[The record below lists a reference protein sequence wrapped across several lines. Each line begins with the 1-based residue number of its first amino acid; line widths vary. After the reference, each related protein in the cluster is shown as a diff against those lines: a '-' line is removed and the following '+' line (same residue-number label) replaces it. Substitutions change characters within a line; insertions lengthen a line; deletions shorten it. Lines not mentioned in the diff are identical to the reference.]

1 MTDVKPT
8 IWAAIAVLASAAV
21 PAQAATADDFQIWT
35 ALNLSTDLSPKI
47 VANMEFVAR
56 FPDDASR
63 LGVTVV
69 RPTIG
74 YKVSKNLVL
83 HIGYAHQT
91 TINRG
96 TPNVNEN
103 RFFQQTNWRVGKIG
117 TATVNSRTRIELR
130 TVQGARDS
138 GWRLRQRVQFQIPL
152 KAKGT
157 NLILSSEGLFA
168 LNSTDWGARAGFDQ
182 MRNFIGVSMPV
193 GKGLTL
199 ETGFQHL
206 YQRRVGNPDRSN
218 FIVPV
223 TITVKL

>member
-1 MTDVKPT
+1 MRFAFFGV
-8 IWAAIAVLASAAV
+8 AALAVAPGCAN
-21 PAQAATADDFQIWT
+21 AATVDDFQVWT
-35 ALNLSTDLSPKI
+35 AVNLSTDLSPKL
-47 VANMEFVAR
+47 VGNLELVAR

-63 LGVTVV
+63 LGVAVF

-74 YKVSKNLVL
+74 YKVSKNLIL

-96 TPNVNEN
+96 APDVDEN

-117 TATVNSRTRIELR
+117 SATVNSRTRIELR

-138 GWRLRQRVQFQIPL
+138 GWRVRERIQFQIPL

-182 MRNFIGVSMPV
+182 MRNFIGVSFPV
-193 GKGLTL
+193 GKGMAL

-206 YQRRVGNPDRSN
+206 YQRRVGNPDRST
-218 FIVPV
+218 FIVP
-223 TITVKL
+223 ITLGVKF

>member
-1 MTDVKPT
+1 MKP
-8 IWAAIAVLASAAV
+8 IFGAVIAVLAGAAM
-21 PAQAATADDFQIWT
+21 PAQAATADDFQVW
-35 ALNLSTDLSPKI
+35 AVLNLSTDLSSKI
-47 VANMEFVAR
+47 VGNLELAGR
-56 FPDDASR
+56 FADDASR
-63 LGVTVV
+63 LSVAVF

-74 YKVSKNLVL
+74 YKVSKDLVL
-83 HIGYAHQT
+83 HMGYAHQT

-96 TPNVNEN
+96 APNVDEN

-117 TATVNSRTRIELR
+117 SATVNSRTRIELR

-152 KAKGT
+152 KSKGT
-157 NLILSSEGLFA
+157 NLILSSEALFA

-182 MRNFIGVSMPV
+182 VRNFVGVSFPV
-193 GKGLTL
+193 GKGVAL

-206 YQRRVGNPDRSN
+206 YQRRVGSPDRST

-223 TITVKL
+223 TLGVRF